1 MTPNTYMCRMS
12 SRDFFRN
19 PASAKKEAETAPVI
33 INEYGTAAFVFL
45 PFVQYE
51 ALLQKQ
57 KSEANK
63 NDSISAAEGK
73 KSEKNPERK
82 DYKNISNNT
91 VITELSDRL
100 SYGLES
106 VQQEITLLT
115 IDVNRLLD
123 KTELMYQDLQHGLAT
138 EATVERRQNAIPLLP
153 NPQEL
158 VDGIHDYHD
167 EVMDEMEILAKEA
180 KDMLRSHYVTIPKRA
195 ARWSWGLAFVALVIS
210 VVLTVF
216 AYGQEQRAAFYYAQA
231 EDAKTYGAKITNCN
245 RHEGKTAVRFVLVKT
260 GTIWKG
266 ENNKTAYMEIA
277 R

>member
-1 MTPNTYMCRMS
+1 
-12 SRDFFRN
+12 
-19 PASAKKEAETAPVI
+19 
-33 INEYGTAAFVFL
+33 
-45 PFVQYE
+45 
-51 ALLQKQ
+51 
-57 KSEANK
+57 
-63 NDSISAAEGK
+63 
-73 KSEKNPERK
+73 
-82 DYKNISNNT
+82 
-91 VITELSDRL
+91 
-100 SYGLES
+100 

-245 RHEGKTAVRFVLVKT
+245 RHEGKTAVRCVLVKT

>member
-1 MTPNTYMCRMS
+1 M
-12 SRDFFRN
+12 
-19 PASAKKEAETAPVI
+19 
-33 INEYGTAAFVFL
+33 
-45 PFVQYE
+45 
-51 ALLQKQ
+51 
-57 KSEANK
+57 
-63 NDSISAAEGK
+63 
-73 KSEKNPERK
+73 
-82 DYKNISNNT
+82 
-91 VITELSDRL
+91 

-123 KTELMYQDLQHGLAT
+123 KTELMYQDLQHGIAT

-245 RHEGKTAVRFVLVKT
+245 RHEGKTAVRCVLVKT

-266 ENNKTAYMEIA
+266 ENNETAYMEIA